1 MRKTLESSERAKRGS
16 RLLQSWSA
24 RRAAHRRSRL
34 VSVRHRRA
42 LAQGMRAVARAAAD
56 QTSPSRW
63 NVLLRRRAAPLR
75 TELLQVAAMV
85 ERVHEPDVACIAALD
100 DLLRDG
106 AKSPLYNPKIDPR
119 ELAVTLDCV
128 RRALEPDTGSRATA
142 GHSKFY

>member
-1 MRKTLESSERAKRGS
+1 
-16 RLLQSWSA
+16 
-24 RRAAHRRSRL
+24 
-34 VSVRHRRA
+34 
-42 LAQGMRAVARAAAD
+42 
-56 QTSPSRW
+56 
-63 NVLLRRRAAPLR
+63 
-75 TELLQVAAMV
+75 MV